1 MYYQFFFTIKTDLLN
16 CRLRF
21 HNLEKVAFYLFK
33 KIFYVFM
40 NVNPN
45 FGKTLLTSNG
55 IPVITVK

>member
-1 MYYQFFFTIKTDLLN
+1 MIFTMDLFSGHTLAQG
-16 CRLRF
+16 LGF
-21 HNLEKVAFYLFK
+21 HDLEKVAFYLFR

-40 NVNPN
+40 NVSPN

>member
-1 MYYQFFFTIKTDLLN
+1 MDLFSGHTLAQG
-16 CRLRF
+16 LGF
-21 HNLEKVAFYLFK
+21 HDLEKVAFYLFR

-40 NVNPN
+40 NVSPN